1 MQGTVAQGRADA
13 SALTVAKAATV
24 RKAIDALDAS
34 CIHRGIF
41 SRASIG
47 QTVFELHE
55 ALSNYLGAIAGA
67 YHGQPT

>member
-13 SALTVAKAATV
+13 SALTMAKASTV
-24 RKAIDALDAS
+24 RKAIDALDS

-55 ALSNYLGAIAGA
+55 ALSNYLGGIAGA